1 MWIFVVIILFFLLFI
16 RTTMEMSKLFSTRQS
31 VGAPFYK
38 ETFD

>member
-1 MWIFVVIILFFLLFI
+1 MWILAVIILFFILFV
-16 RTTMEMSKLFSTRQS
+16 RTIMEMSKLFSTRQS

>member
-1 MWIFVVIILFFLLFI
+1 MWIFVVIILFFLLYV
-16 RTTMEMSKLFSTRQS
+16 RTTMEMSNLFSTRQS